1 MTAKVLADSCL
12 HLSNKYKLL
21 HILITLCVG
30 HMKRLGWS
38 YDGLGLIPCM
48 TRLTRNVG
56 NQKHGNRE
64 GIDLF

>member
-1 MTAKVLADSCL
+1 MTAKVLADLCL
-12 HLSNKYKLL
+12 RLSDKYKLL
-21 HILITLCVG
+21 QILITLCVG
-30 HMKRLGWS
+30 HMKRFGWS
-38 YDGLGLIPCM
+38 YNGLGLIPYM